1 MDDMEGRRLWCES
14 RVERTLGTVRCM
26 RVIEKEICAWVW
38 EMMNGDRHAVLR
50 KM

>member
-1 MDDMEGRRLWCES
+1 M
-14 RVERTLGTVRCM
+14 VTVRCM
-26 RVIEKEICAWVW
+26 GVMEKGVCDWVW